1 MNTVL
6 VSRSASMHADKIV
19 LLNIVPST
27 SAIRSSLIGP
37 LQLVIHVVQNR
48 HGGEQQTHR
57 DKKNKELTSWFTI
70 NKSVPLFVCSQCF
83 SCSPAWR
90 ALTTWIRGGSRASDK
105 KISGGFGGGGGAT
118 VSKQIFSALRASVWS
133 KNKGGPLPLIRHCEW
148 LPAMGLFLLLSCWK
162 FQFKTAKYVCRWS
175 NEQKKFTFIHEQCSL
190 KHKRN
195 DSIWYE
201 LAVLVPVRSILLP
214 APDIVA
220 ERAVDQKD
228 EHEEEVEIR

>member
-57 DKKNKELTSWFTI
+57 GKKNKELTSWFTI
-70 NKSVPLFVCSQCF
+70 NKSVPLLVCSQCF

-90 ALTTWIRGGSRASDK
+90 ALTTW
-105 KISGGFGGGGGAT
+105 
-118 VSKQIFSALRASVWS
+118 
-133 KNKGGPLPLIRHCEW
+133 
-148 LPAMGLFLLLSCWK
+148 
-162 FQFKTAKYVCRWS
+162 
-175 NEQKKFTFIHEQCSL
+175 KFTFIHEQCSL

>member
-1 MNTVL
+1 MINELKASKRFCLTFSLITTLCKSFISSHNQIPAIKKKVTLQHCSFKLDPRFRCIVKDDYNYMNTVL

-105 KISGGFGGGGGAT
+105 KISGGGGGGLKTNFFG
-118 VSKQIFSALRASVWS
+118 SS
-133 KNKGGPLPLIRHCEW
+133 
-148 LPAMGLFLLLSCWK
+148 GL
-162 FQFKTAKYVCRWS
+162 
-175 NEQKKFTFIHEQCSL
+175 SL
-190 KHKRN
+190 
-195 DSIWYE
+195 
-201 LAVLVPVRSILLP
+201 V
-214 APDIVA
+214 
-220 ERAVDQKD
+220 
-228 EHEEEVEIR
+228 

>member
-105 KISGGFGGGGGAT
+105 KISGGFGGGGGRRSQNKFFRLFGPQFGLKIREGPSPWSVT
-118 VSKQIFSALRASVWS
+118 VNDYLQWAYFCYFPAENFNLRLPNMFVADQMSKKSLRLYMNSV
-133 KNKGGPLPLIRHCEW
+133 L
-148 LPAMGLFLLLSCWK
+148 
-162 FQFKTAKYVCRWS
+162 
-175 NEQKKFTFIHEQCSL
+175 
-190 KHKRN
+190 
-195 DSIWYE
+195 
-201 LAVLVPVRSILLP
+201 
-214 APDIVA
+214 
-220 ERAVDQKD
+220 
-228 EHEEEVEIR
+228 